1 MRRID
6 MAPQR
11 GSDIVRS
18 TEERPSF
25 TVRVVDAI
33 YQQYKSLNG
42 VHIMS
47 EKIPVGG
54 KALHGG
60 ISIPKH
66 QHRSVLAASLFATEI
81 VENWV
86 VVVERGN

>member
-1 MRRID
+1 
-6 MAPQR
+6 
-11 GSDIVRS
+11 
-18 TEERPSF
+18 
-25 TVRVVDAI
+25 
-33 YQQYKSLNG
+33 
-42 VHIMS
+42 MS